1 MAPLMNIHSHA
12 FAAIGRQ
19 QRALVRHIHPPVRSD
34 GDPLSRQIVNEFGF
48 VPAPVL
54 LHDCTDGLFAGSW
67 MLLRETMLVGTVP
80 RAEKESLSLA
90 ISRAN
95 RCPFCVES
103 HGMALAALHAK
114 VNGNLMEERERSP
127 EERSEINGTTVLF
140 HYLNRVVNVFL
151 DESPLPPLLR
161 LRAWRPAW
169 QRIGGWTFAPLAAE
183 RLVPGES
190 LGFLPETPL
199 PPNLSW
205 AQGQPHLAG
214 AFARFADAL
223 ENAAR
228 TALPPA
234 TRELVQ
240 RQINSSV
247 IASTENTEAWIS
259 GATSGLPVDDRPLAV
274 LALLAAF
281 ASYRVSPQHIEA
293 ARDGGADDSTLVTT
307 VAWSAFTLAKILGT
321 ISPTY

>member
-1 MAPLMNIHSHA
+1 MNFHSHA

-19 QRALVRHIHPPVRSD
+19 QGALLRYIHPPVRPDS
-34 GDPLSRQIVNEFGF
+34 DPLSRQIVKEFGF

-54 LHDCTDGLFAGSW
+54 LHECVEGLSAGSW

-80 RAEKESLSLA
+80 RAEKESLSLM
-90 ISRAN
+90 ISREN

-114 VNGNLMEERERSP
+114 ENGNLMEGRERSP

-169 QRIGGWTFAPLAAE
+169 LRVGGWTFAPLAAE

-190 LGFLPETPL
+190 LGFLPEAPL
-199 PPNLSW
+199 PPGLSW
-205 AQGQPHLAG
+205 ARGQPHLAG

-228 TALPPA
+228 TALPLD

-240 RQINSSV
+240 RQISASS
-247 IASTENTEAWIS
+247 IASNENTEAWLS
-259 GATSGLPVDDRPLAV
+259 GATSGLPAHDRPLAI
-274 LALLAAF
+274 LALLSAF
-281 ASYRVSPQHIEA
+281 ASYRVTPQHIEV
-293 ARDGGADDSTLVTT
+293 ARANGADDATLVTT
-307 VAWSAFTLAKILGT
+307 VAWAAFAMARKFGTVSAL
-321 ISPTY
+321 